1 MGSLKVISK
10 IGKIQ
15 NTDERIFQFL
25 SDFRNFDRLIP
36 ADVEGWESDAD
47 RCQFRLKGQAI
58 ELHIVER
65 VPFKTIK
72 IQSDDGSAF
81 PFTFWI
87 QLVSVSAYDTRVRL
101 TVHADVN
108 MMMKVMLKKQ
118 LKKGLDSLVDQLA
131 IIPYP

>member
-1 MGSLKVISK
+1 MGSLKIVSK
-10 IGKIQ
+10 NGKIQ
-15 NTDERIFQFL
+15 NADERIFHFL

-36 ADVEGWESDAD
+36 PDVEGWESDTD
-47 RCQFRLKGQAI
+47 RCHFHLKGQAI

-87 QLVSVSAYDTRVRL
+87 QLVSVSAYDTRARL

-108 MMMKVMLKKQ
+108 MMMQVMLKKQ

>member
-1 MGSLKVISK
+1 MGSLKVVSK
-10 IGKIQ
+10 IGKVQ

-36 ADVEGWESDAD
+36 PDVEGWESDAN
-47 RCQFRLKGQAI
+47 RCHFRLKGQAI
-58 ELHIVER
+58 ELQIVER
-65 VPFKTIK
+65 IPFKTIK

-87 QLVSVSAYDTRVRL
+87 QFVSVSAYDTRVRL

-108 MMMKVMLKKQ
+108 MMMKVVLKKQ
-118 LKKGLDSLVDQLA
+118 LKKGLDQLVDQLA

>member
-1 MGSLKVISK
+1 MGSLKVVSK
-10 IGKIQ
+10 IGKVQ

-36 ADVEGWESDAD
+36 PDVEGWESDED
-47 RCQFRLKGQAI
+47 RCHFRLKGQAI

-65 VPFKTIK
+65 IPFKTIK

-87 QLVSVSAYDTRVRL
+87 QFVSVSAYDTRVRL

-108 MMMKVMLKKQ
+108 MMMKVVLKKQ
-118 LKKGLDSLVDQLA
+118 LKKGLDQLVDQLA

>member
-1 MGSLKVISK
+1 MGSLKVVSK

-15 NTDERIFQFL
+15 NADERIFQFL

-36 ADVEGWESDAD
+36 PDVEGWESDANS
-47 RCQFRLKGQAI
+47 CHFRLKGQAI

-65 VPFKTIK
+65 IPFKTIK

-87 QLVSVSAYDTRVRL
+87 QLISASAYDTRVRL
-101 TVHADVN
+101 TIHADVN
-108 MMMKVMLKKQ
+108 MMMRVVMKKQ
-118 LKKGLDSLVDQLA
+118 LKKGLDQLVNQLA